1 MIAEPAVTVAIR
13 PLTEADADAVV
24 AMNAAIVAYLRDLS
38 DPESEV
44 QHFTREKYLRDGFGP
59 DPAFAG
65 FIAEE
70 DGAPLGYL
78 LYCKGYNVDM
88 AYRLFFICDLW
99 VEPDARGKGVARGLM
114 QSCAAECRKW
124 GGEWLEWYVYR
135 PNKLAF
141 EFYRKLG
148 ATESDALAV
157 MTLKADAL

>member
-1 MIAEPAVTVAIR
+1 MSVVIR

-24 AMNAAIVAYLRDLS
+24 AMNAAILAYLRGLG

-44 QHFTREKYLRDGFGP
+44 QSFTREKYLRDGFGP
-59 DPAFAG
+59 DPAFGG
-65 FIAEE
+65 FIAVE
-70 DGAPLGYL
+70 DGTPLGYL

-88 AYRLFFICDLW
+88 AYRLFFVCDLW
-99 VEPDARGKGVARGLM
+99 VESGARGKGVARGLM
-114 QSCAAECRKW
+114 QHCAAECRKY

-141 EFYRKLG
+141 DFYRKLG

-157 MTLKADAL
+157 MTMRADAL